1 MSIFLG
7 SLAGV
12 LPCIQGM
19 ETDASL
25 DNRILK
31 AARKFREV
39 VDASLHPMKTWMLSE
54 LDMVIFG
61 NDWLVAWQALKAG
74 QDDIKDMVE
83 SDVAEARLEQLL
95 KAAKRLDAALTTAL
109 QILARMDAAAH
120 EKYGSLL
127 FFACRANFETLLDHT
142 GILDFLKFK
151 AAAMQQSLKEIA
163 AEVMHVTS
171 EFGCSNESSWKFTLP
186 DNATLEQVREKALE
200 TIDNLDGDKVAGL
213 VKKLTEE

>member
-95 KAAKRLDAALTTAL
+95 KAAKR
-109 QILARMDAAAH
+109 
-120 EKYGSLL
+120 
-127 FFACRANFETLLDHT
+127 
-142 GILDFLKFK
+142 
-151 AAAMQQSLKEIA
+151 
-163 AEVMHVTS
+163 
-171 EFGCSNESSWKFTLP
+171 FGCRLDDRLADSGSHGRSSSREIWQFALLRMPGPTLRP
-186 DNATLEQVREKALE
+186 SSTTLASW
-200 TIDNLDGDKVAGL
+200 TS
-213 VKKLTEE
+213 